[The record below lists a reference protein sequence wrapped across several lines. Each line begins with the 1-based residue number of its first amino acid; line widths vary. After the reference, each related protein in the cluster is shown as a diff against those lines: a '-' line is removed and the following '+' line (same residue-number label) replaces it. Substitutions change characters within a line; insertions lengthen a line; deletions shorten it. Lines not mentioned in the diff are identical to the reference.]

1 MIQVRPQKHLNGNR
15 SIAIFLCFLVAIVF
29 VVNNNNNNNDELLP
43 IGMLVF
49 GFSLDTTTLYHF
61 GLSSMHQRQQFS
73 RTATSLSSVAVPVRD
88 DDVLTSHDDND
99 NKNNNNNKN
108 SALFHTVQGV
118 VCREVTNELPVIGTV
133 AVLEATADSQ
143 EDLVNEC
150 LELEEEQEF
159 EIGVDVGG
167 VKEKKQKRIAEGDPY
182 GAVLWPAAW
191 AVSNYMLS
199 RPDLRDNLNSLS
211 ILELGTG
218 TGKIVCVCFSICCH
232 YIDDTFLFSLKMT
245 RNLMHSSS
253 DVRGYFLLED
263 SIFPSELQRCM

>member
-1 MIQVRPQKHLNGNR
+1 MIQVRPQKHLNNNR

-29 VVNNNNNNNDELLP
+29 VVNNNNNNNNDELLP

-49 GFSLDTTTLYHF
+49 GFSLDTTTIYHF

-73 RTATSLSSVAVPVRD
+73 RTATSLSSVAVPVGG
-88 DDVLTSHDDND
+88 DDVLTSHDD
-99 NKNNNNNKN
+99 NNNKN

-150 LELEEEQEF
+150 LELEEEEEF
-159 EIGVDVGG
+159 EIGVDVGV

-218 TGKIVCVCFSICCH
+218 TGKIVCVCVCVCVFRFVVI
-232 YIDDTFLFSLKMT
+232 T
-245 RNLMHSSS
+245 
-253 DVRGYFLLED
+253 
-263 SIFPSELQRCM
+263 

>member
-1 MIQVRPQKHLNGNR
+1 MIQVRPQKRLNNNR

-29 VVNNNNNNNDELLP
+29 VVNNNNNDELLP

-73 RTATSLSSVAVPVRD
+73 RTATSLLSVAVPVGD
-88 DDVLTSHDDND
+88 NDVLTPHDND
-99 NKNNNNNKN
+99 NNKN
-108 SALFHTVQGV
+108 SNPALFHTVQGV

-133 AVLEATADSQ
+133 TVLEATADSQ

-159 EIGVDVGG
+159 EIGVDVGV

-253 DVRGYFLLED
+253 DVRGYFLL
-263 SIFPSELQRCM
+263 